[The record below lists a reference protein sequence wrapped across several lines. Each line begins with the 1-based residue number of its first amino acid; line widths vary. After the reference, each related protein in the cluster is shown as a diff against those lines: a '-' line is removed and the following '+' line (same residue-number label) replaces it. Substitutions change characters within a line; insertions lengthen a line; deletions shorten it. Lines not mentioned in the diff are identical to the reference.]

1 MFFRGELFKLF
12 LSLFKIKFSSV
23 PLAPPKS
30 WYRLSSKFYSS
41 WPLYLDMYGSV
52 WTAGEVSRT

>member
-1 MFFRGELFKLF
+1 MFFRAKSFKLF

-30 WYRLSSKFYSS
+30 WYRLSSKF
-41 WPLYLDMYGSV
+41 
-52 WTAGEVSRT
+52 